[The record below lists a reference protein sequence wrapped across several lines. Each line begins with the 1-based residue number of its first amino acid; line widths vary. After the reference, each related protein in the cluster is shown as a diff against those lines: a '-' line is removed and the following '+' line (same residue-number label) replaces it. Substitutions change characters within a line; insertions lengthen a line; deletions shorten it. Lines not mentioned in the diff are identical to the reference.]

1 MKTIKRIPLAGP
13 VLNGN
18 EKKYVMDC
26 IDTGWISANGKY
38 VAEFEQ
44 KFAEF
49 CGTEHALSC
58 ANGTVALHLPLLAYG
73 VKEGDEIIIP
83 TFTYIATANAVT
95 YCGATPV
102 LVDCEDEAWN
112 IDASKIEEKITT
124 NTKGIIVVHLYG
136 HPVDMDPIMEIA
148 RKHNL
153 FVIEDAAEA
162 HGALYKG
169 KVVGSI
175 GDVGT
180 FSFFGNKVISTG
192 EGGMITTN
200 DSELAAKMHLLRGQG
215 MDPNK
220 RYWFNVVGY
229 NYRMTNLQAAVGL
242 GQLENIEWHLE
253 QRRRVASEYINKL
266 SGHGELFSLQPELSY
281 ARHTYWMVSILLSDK
296 ITISRD
302 QLMALMDEDGVETRP
317 LFYPMH
323 QLPPYYEESSYE
335 ISDKI
340 SARGFNIPTNA
351 TLSNTEIDYICD
363 RLIYHCKNNMQH

>member
-1 MKTIKRIPLAGP
+1 
-13 VLNGN
+13 
-18 EKKYVMDC
+18 MDC
-26 IDTGWISANGKY
+26 IDTGWISSNGKY
-38 VAEFEQ
+38 VTAFEQ
-44 KFAEF
+44 NFAKY
-49 CGTEHALSC
+49 CGVKHALSC

-73 VKEGDEIIIP
+73 VGQGDEIIVP

-102 LVDCEDEAWN
+102 LVDCEPDTWN
-112 IDASKIEEKITT
+112 MNPKLIEEKITDK
-124 NTKGIIVVHLYG
+124 TKGIIVVHLYG

-148 RKHNL
+148 RKYNL

-162 HGALYKG
+162 HGAEYKG

-180 FSFFGNKVISTG
+180 FSFFGNKIISTG

-200 DSELAAKMHLLRGQG
+200 NEDLAARMRLLRGQG
-215 MDPNK
+215 MDPER

-229 NYRMTNLQAAVGL
+229 NYRMTNMQAAIGL

-253 QRRRVASEYINKL
+253 KRKNVANAYIRELSEYKD
-266 SGHGELFSLQPELSY
+266 LFTIQTEMPWAKHS
-281 ARHTYWMVSILLSDK
+281 YWMVSILLTDK
-296 ITISRD
+296 IKSSRD
-302 QLMALMDEDGVETRP
+302 EIMMLLGNDGIETRP

-323 QLPPYYEESSYE
+323 QMPPYYEESTYPSA
-335 ISDKI
+335 DLI

-351 TLSNTEIDYICD
+351 VLSESDITYICE
-363 RLIYHCKNNMQH
+363 RLVYHCEKNT

>member
-1 MKTIKRIPLAGP
+1 MKVAERITLASP

-18 EKKYVMDC
+18 EREYVLDC

-38 VAEFEQ
+38 VTKFEE

-49 CGTEHALSC
+49 CDVKHALSC
-58 ANGTVALHLPLLAYG
+58 ANGTVAIHLPLLAYG
-73 VKEGDEIIIP
+73 VGQGDEIIIP
-83 TFTYIATANAVT
+83 TFTYIATANAVK

-102 LVDCEDEAWN
+102 LVDCENDSWN
-112 IDASKIEEKITT
+112 IDPKKIEEKITPK
-124 NTKGIIVVHLYG
+124 TKGIIVVHLYG

-148 RKHNL
+148 QKHNL

-162 HGALYKG
+162 HGAEYNG

-200 DSELAAKMHLLRGQG
+200 NSELAEKMRLLRGQA
-215 MDPNK
+215 MDPKK
-220 RYWFNVVGY
+220 RYWFNEVGY

-242 GQLENIEWHLE
+242 GQLENIDWHLG
-253 QRRRVASEYINKL
+253 QRRRVAESYIVKL
-266 SGHGELFSLQPELSY
+266 SQFNDVFTLQPEMPW
-281 ARHTYWMVSILLSDK
+281 AKHTYWMVSILLADK
-296 ITISRD
+296 VKASRD
-302 QLMALMDEDGVETRP
+302 EIMALLEADGIETRP

-323 QLPPYYEESSYE
+323 QMPPYYEEHSNYPVADQISS
-335 ISDKI
+335 
-340 SARGFNIPTNA
+340 RGFNIPTNA
-351 TLSNTEIDYICD
+351 TLTDEQIDYICS
-363 RLIYHCKNNMQH
+363 RLVFHCNNNL